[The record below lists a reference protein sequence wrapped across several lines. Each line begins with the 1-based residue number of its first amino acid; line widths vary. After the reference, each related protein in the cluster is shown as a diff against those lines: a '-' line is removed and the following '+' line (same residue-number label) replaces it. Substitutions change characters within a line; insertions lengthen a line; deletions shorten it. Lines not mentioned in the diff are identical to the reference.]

1 MGQTGPPVSRSRSG
15 AAQTAGISPP
25 ASPPT
30 TGRAPSCSSHRR
42 EPSGAQWVARRAR
55 HRARRRAWRLGGA
68 GCRRPANSDREEPR
82 GEVSETRGASAVLV
96 RSRSGREVAWRGAA
110 HGAGCSGE
118 LGRNSGELL
127 PRREAESW
135 RAVASTGRATTR
147 RSEGED
153 GGGGGEPE
161 RRLRRLRSSGAGD
174 GEAELCCC
182 CCGRARERM
191 EGQSEEDERAEGG

>member
-96 RSRSGREVAWRGAA
+96 RSRSGREVAWRCAA
-110 HGAGCSGE
+110 HGAGRSGE
-118 LGRNSGELL
+118 LGRNSGEPL
-127 PRREAESW
+127 PRMEAESW
-135 RAVASTGRATTR
+135 RAVASTGCATTR

-161 RRLRRLRSSGAGD
+161 RRLGGCGAREPAMARRSSAAAAAGGRG
-174 GEAELCCC
+174 GEWREQP
-182 CCGRARERM
+182 RRTSARR
-191 EGQSEEDERAEGG
+191 G